1 MSAGQEKRNAQRY
14 RVLGHAQILGRN
26 GAINCVI
33 RDLSD
38 TGAKLGVTAA
48 AKLPAEFDLWLVQ
61 RKLKLRARL
70 PWRRGD
76 YIGVS
81 FCVMEH
87 ASKVIQTTREKKLVL
102 DA

>member
-1 MSAGQEKRNAQRY
+1 LPDGQNKRTAPRF
-14 RVLGHAQILGRN
+14 RVLGHAQILSRS

-70 PWRRGD
+70 RWRRGEFA
-76 YIGVS
+76 GVS
-81 FCVMEH
+81 FCATQPEL
-87 ASKVIQTTREKKLVL
+87 AAFDNTKKNFII

>member
-1 MSAGQEKRNAQRY
+1 MADGRDKRVAPRF

-48 AKLPAEFDLWLVQ
+48 ARLPAEFDLLLVQ
-61 RKLKLRARL
+61 RKLTLRVRIR
-70 PWRRGD
+70 WRRGD
-76 YIGVS
+76 YVGVS
-81 FCVMEH
+81 FCATEQGV
-87 ASKVIQTTREKKLVL
+87 KKAKPKDAKAFVL
-102 DA
+102 NV